1 MLNTI
6 LKAGRVL
13 SLFSREQ
20 PEWGIREMA
29 EAMGIAK
36 SSAHDL
42 MSSLASIG
50 LLSQTDDR
58 RYRLGWKLV
67 ELSEALLATTELRAA
82 ARDVMQELIDTY
94 QETLHLAILDRGK
107 VVYLDK
113 LEGRQA
119 IRVELTG
126 LGTRL
131 YPHCS
136 ALGKV
141 LLAHLAWDE
150 VETLIDVQGLPG
162 FTDNTIT
169 EPSKL
174 RDELAKTREQ
184 GYAFDIEEIVPDLC
198 CVAAPIQDHTGRVIA
213 AISMSVPAYR
223 FQRSCGDFQRAI
235 VHSGKIISRQLGYYA
250 IQSERS

>member
-6 LKAGRVL
+6 LKAGQVL
-13 SLFSREQ
+13 SLFSREH
-20 PEWGIREMA
+20 PEWGIREVA
-29 EAMGIAK
+29 ETLGIAK
-36 SSAHDL
+36 SSAHDM
-42 MSSLASIG
+42 MSSLAAIG
-50 LLSQTDDR
+50 LLSLTDDR

-67 ELSEALLATTELRAA
+67 ELSEALLATTELRSA
-82 ARDVMQELIDTY
+82 ARSVMQQLVDTY
-94 QETLHLAILDRGK
+94 QETLHLAILDKDK

-141 LLAHLAWDE
+141 LLAHLDRDE
-150 VETLIDVQGLPG
+150 VEAIINSQGLPR

-169 EPSKL
+169 DPARLYE
-174 RDELAKTREQ
+174 ELVKTRQQ
-184 GYAFDIEEIVPDLC
+184 GYAFDIEEVVPDLC
-198 CVAAPIQDHTGRVIA
+198 CVAAPILDHTGRVIA

-223 FQRSCGDFQRAI
+223 FQRSCTDYQRAI
-235 VHSGKIISRQLGYYA
+235 VNSGKIISRQLGFYA
-250 IQSERS
+250 HQHERS